1 MLTMLPLL
9 MIAALCGVAAAQTDT
24 TPVEP
29 TDNGDAVR
37 GLLYARPFVVDEPFV
52 YSWTAERAEI
62 RAGHILVVA
71 VDPEFARPR
80 QVDMPVLYVGQTPA
94 WLTNVGYESG
104 HVVVIVPATVD
115 LTSEPIFF
123 GSLELPERVDAA
135 RGMQEMAAALA
146 LGIRPVTE
154 EVLNAARA
162 AGGEPLR
169 EPDIEGVLLTV
180 ADLIDTYA
188 ADESEVA
195 ESYRLPRLPR

>member
-1 MLTMLPLL
+1 MLIMLPLL
-9 MIAALCGVAAAQTDT
+9 IVAALCDVAAAQTDA

-29 TDNGDAVR
+29 TDSGDAVR
-37 GLLYARPFVVDEPFV
+37 GLLYARPFAVDKPFT

-62 RAGHILVVA
+62 QAGYILVVA
-71 VDPEFARPR
+71 VDPEFAKPR
-80 QVDMPVLYVGQTPA
+80 QVDMPVLYVGRAPA

-135 RGMQEMAAALA
+135 RGAQEMAAALA
-146 LGIRPVTE
+146 LGIRPVTAE
-154 EVLNAARA
+154 MLSAARA
-162 AGGEPLR
+162 AGGETLR
-169 EPDIEGVLLTV
+169 EPDIEGVFLTV
-180 ADLIDTYA
+180 ADLIDAFA

-195 ESYRLPRLPR
+195 ESYRLPRLSR